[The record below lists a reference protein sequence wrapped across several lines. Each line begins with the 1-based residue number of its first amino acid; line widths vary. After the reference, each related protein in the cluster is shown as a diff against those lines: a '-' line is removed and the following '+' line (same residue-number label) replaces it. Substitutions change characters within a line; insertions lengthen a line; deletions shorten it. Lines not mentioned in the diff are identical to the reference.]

1 MTASGAARALPCG
14 GDGTGVTGHHYGI
27 ERTDI
32 DTEFERVGGD
42 DGADIARTKALLNLA
57 ALTRQIAAAI
67 TAHGLGGNTALI
79 ACVF

>member
-14 GDGTGVTGHHYGI
+14 GDGAGVARHHDGVQ
-27 ERTDI
+27 RTDI
-32 DTEFERVGGD
+32 DAEFERIGGD
-42 DGADIARTKALLNLA
+42 HGADIARTKALLNLA